1 MDPGVQSLLLS
12 YVTHIVLGICLKR
25 YSVLPSGQAVRRNS
39 YIDIPLEIA
48 LPHFIRDDT
57 MFEDSPVF
65 GNFKLCL
72 QSAVCHR
79 GRSVDSGHYISIV
92 RSAGASA
99 LAVNGSSSNVGSQI
113 SSGDRWMRL
122 DDLAKERVAF
132 VDVDDFLQK
141 ESPYLLFYQV
151 QPIEGNPG
159 TITNSRRTAELD
171 GLPSYTESE
180 SRYSGVSDRPRSFHD
195 NIGTGGTSTISPNPS
210 PDEAV
215 VREPPSRSSRTSERP
230 HTMFIA
236 TPNANSDIVPR
247 LSSSPG
253 RGHAAELGLPAAL
266 HGDYR
271 GRPARRNSTNGLSRS
286 LSRLAV
292 KLKKDRGDDVVTKT
306 GAVGIGRGS
315 SATLTG
321 NSDQYDETKPKRD
334 GREKYGDRRAE
345 GATSENIEPADHRK
359 EKHRG
364 DKPERQC
371 LLM

>member
-1 MDPGVQSLLLS
+1 M
-12 YVTHIVLGICLKR
+12 
-25 YSVLPSGQAVRRNS
+25 
-39 YIDIPLEIA
+39 
-48 LPHFIRDDT
+48 
-57 MFEDSPVF
+57 
-65 GNFKLCL
+65 
-72 QSAVCHR
+72 
-79 GRSVDSGHYISIV
+79 DSGHYISIV
-92 RSAGASA
+92 RSSGASA
-99 LAVNGSSSNVGSQI
+99 LPVNGSSSNVGSQL

-151 QPIEGNPG
+151 QPVEGDLGN
-159 TITNSRRTAELD
+159 ITNNRRPAESD

-180 SRYSGVSDRPRSFHD
+180 SRYSIASDRPWSFHD
-195 NIGTGGTSTISPNPS
+195 NIGTRGTPTISQKPS
-210 PDEAV
+210 QDEAV
-215 VREPPSRSSRTSERP
+215 GREPPSRSSRTSERP

-253 RGHAAELGLPAAL
+253 RAHAAELGLPAASY
-266 HGDYR
+266 GDYR

-321 NSDQYDETKPKRD
+321 ISDQHDETKLKRD
-334 GREKYGDRRAE
+334 SREKHGDRRAE
-345 GATSENIEPADHRK
+345 GATSEHIESADHRK

-364 DKPERQC
+364 EKPERQC